1 MFKNA
6 KEAINYIENMKVK
19 RKDFKYLVEL
29 FNKYDN
35 FQNKIKTIHVAGTNG
50 KGSTTNYIRSIIQS
64 AGYKVGTFTSPYL
77 EVHNDRIRIN
87 NVFISDKDYLDIA
100 NHFYDEVMSGDYTF
114 FEIDTLI
121 GFYYLYIN
129 KVDYAV
135 IEVGMGGRLDATNV
149 IKPLISVITNIGFD
163 HMEFLGDTIEKI
175 AFEKAGII
183 KKNTPVVVGCNNL
196 NDALNVFKKQ
206 SVKNNAEYTISA
218 KPINVKV
225 LNGNLN
231 FEFEDKSYVVTG
243 EALYQAENAS
253 LAVKAVSILKE
264 KKLVNLTEKNI
275 LDGLKNTFWLGRFE
289 KVSETSKIY
298 LDGAHNSHGISA
310 LSKTLHA
317 MQDTKAN
324 IKILFA
330 ALTDKE
336 TDKMIEELIQISKDL
351 TVTEFDFYRCKKAK
365 EIASNYPV
373 SVNVNWK
380 DYISKY
386 VKSRNN
392 KDILVI
398 TGSLYFITQVR
409 HYLKNGD
416 NIKWELL
423 EK

>member
-6 KEAINYIENMKVK
+6 IEAISYIENMKVK

-50 KGSTTNYIRSIIQS
+50 KGSTTNFIRSIIQS

-87 NVFISDKDYLDIA
+87 NVFIPNKDYLDIA

-121 GFYYLYIN
+121 AFYYLYIN

-175 AFEKAGII
+175 AFEKAGIV
-183 KKNTPVVVGCNNL
+183 KKNTPLVVGCNNL
-196 NDALNVFKKQ
+196 DEALNVFKKT
-206 SVKNNAEYTISA
+206 SLINNSEYTISS
-218 KPINVKV
+218 KPTNIRIINS
-225 LNGNLN
+225 NLN
-231 FEFEDKSYVVTG
+231 FEFEGKPYLVTG

-253 LAVKAVSILKE
+253 LAVKAVNILRD
-264 KKLVNLTEKNI
+264 KKLIKLTDNNI

-298 LDGAHNSHGISA
+298 LDGAHNSHGINA
-310 LSKTLHA
+310 LSKTLKA
-317 MQDTKAN
+317 MQDSKVN

-336 TDKMIEELIQISKDL
+336 TDKMIEQLIQISKDI
-351 TVTEFDFYRCKKAK
+351 TVTEFDFYRCKKAI

-373 SVNVNWK
+373 AVNTNWK
-380 DYISKY
+380 EFITKYI
-386 VKSRNN
+386 KSRAS

-409 HYLKNGD
+409 HYLKEGE
-416 NIKWELL
+416 IKKWQSQER
-423 EK
+423 

>member
-6 KEAINYIENMKVK
+6 IEAISYIESMKVK

-50 KGSTTNYIRSIIQS
+50 KGSTTNFIRSIIQN
-64 AGYKVGTFTSPYL
+64 AGYKVGAFTSPYL

-87 NVFISDKDYLDIA
+87 NVFIPDQDYLNIA

-175 AFEKAGII
+175 AYEKAGIV
-183 KKNTPVVVGCNNL
+183 KQNTPLVVGCNNKEE
-196 NDALNVFKKQ
+196 ALNVFKTTSKN
-206 SVKNNAEYTISA
+206 NNAEYTVSD
-218 KPINVKV
+218 KPTDVKI
-225 LNGNLN
+225 LNRNLN
-231 FEFEDKSYVVTG
+231 FKFEGTQYIVKG

-253 LAVKAVSILKE
+253 LAIKAVSILKD
-264 KKLVNLTEKNI
+264 KKLIKINDSNI
-275 LDGLKNTFWLGRFE
+275 LEGVKNTFWLGRFE
-289 KVSETSKIY
+289 LVNDSSRIY
-298 LDGAHNSHGISA
+298 LDGAHNTHGIDA
-310 LSKTLHA
+310 LSKTLQA
-317 MQDTKAN
+317 MKDNKAN

-336 TDKMIEELIQISKDL
+336 TDKMVEKLLEITPDL
-351 TVTEFDFYRCKKAK
+351 TVTEFDFYRCKKAD
-365 EIASNYPV
+365 EIANNHPISINT
-373 SVNVNWK
+373 NWK
-380 DYISKY
+380 DFISNYIKT
-386 VKSRNN
+386 RAE

-416 NIKWELL
+416 TR
-423 EK
+423 

>member
-6 KEAINYIENMKVK
+6 IEAISYIESMKVK

-50 KGSTTNYIRSIIQS
+50 KGSTTNFIRSIIQN

-87 NVFISDKDYLDIA
+87 NVFIPDKDYLDIA

-149 IKPLISVITNIGFD
+149 INPLITIITNIGFD

-175 AFEKAGII
+175 AYEKAGII
-183 KKNTPVVVGCNNL
+183 KYKVPLVVGCNNT
-196 NDALNVFKKQ
+196 DEALNVFKATAK
-206 SVKNNAEYTISA
+206 SKDAEYTISA
-218 KPINVKV
+218 KPSGVEV
-225 LNGNLN
+225 VNGNLHFD
-231 FEFEDKSYVVTG
+231 FEGKHFTVRG

-253 LAVKAVSILKE
+253 LAIKAVNILKDQ
-264 KKLVNLTEKNI
+264 KLIKLSENNLLE
-275 LDGLKNTFWLGRFE
+275 GVKNTLWFGRFE
-289 KVSETSKIY
+289 LVNETAKIY
-298 LDGAHNSHGISA
+298 IDGAHNSHGINA
-310 LSKTLHA
+310 LAKTL
-317 MQDTKAN
+317 DVIKKNNIN

-330 ALTDKE
+330 ALVDKE
-336 TDKMIEELIQISKDL
+336 TDKMIEQLLSISKDL
-351 TVTEFDFYRCKKAK
+351 TVTEFDFARCKKAI
-365 EIASNYPV
+365 EIANTHPV
-373 SVNVNWK
+373 MINVEWK
-380 DYISKY
+380 KYITNFIKTRTSQG
-386 VKSRNN
+386 
-392 KDILVI
+392 ILVI

-416 NIKWELL
+416 NK
-423 EK
+423 K

>member
-6 KEAINYIENMKVK
+6 TEAISYIESMKVK

-50 KGSTTNYIRSIIQS
+50 KGSTTNFIRSIIQN

-87 NVFISDKDYLDIA
+87 NVFIPDQDYLNIA

-175 AFEKAGII
+175 AYEKAGIV
-183 KKNTPVVVGCNNL
+183 KQNTPLVVGCNNKEE
-196 NDALNVFKKQ
+196 ALNVFKTT
-206 SVKNNAEYTISA
+206 SLNNNAEYTISD
-218 KPINVKV
+218 KPTDVKV
-225 LNGNLN
+225 VDGNLHFI
-231 FEFEDKSYVVTG
+231 FEGKQFSLKG

-253 LAVKAVSILKE
+253 LAIKAISILKE
-264 KKLVNLTEKNI
+264 KKLIKLNDNNI
-275 LDGLKNTFWLGRFE
+275 LEGVKNTFWLGRFE
-289 KVSETSKIY
+289 LVNDYSRIY
-298 LDGAHNSHGISA
+298 LDGAHNTHGIEA
-310 LSKTLHA
+310 LSKTLQV
-317 MQDTKAN
+317 MKENKTN

-336 TDKMIEELIQISKDL
+336 TDKMIEKLIEITSDL
-351 TVTEFDFYRCKKAK
+351 TATEFDFHRCKKAK
-365 EIASNYPV
+365 EIANNHPISINT
-373 SVNVNWK
+373 NWK
-380 DYISKY
+380 DFINKY
-386 VKSRNN
+386 VKTRTS

-416 NIKWELL
+416 NIK
-423 EK
+423 

>member
-6 KEAINYIENMKVK
+6 TEAISYIESMKVK

-50 KGSTTNYIRSIIQS
+50 KGSTTNFIRSIIQN

-87 NVFISDKDYLDIA
+87 NVFIPDQDYLNIA
-100 NHFYDEVMSGDYTF
+100 NHFYDEVMSGNYTF

-175 AFEKAGII
+175 AYEKAGIV
-183 KKNTPVVVGCNNL
+183 KQNTPLVVGCNNKEE
-196 NDALNVFKKQ
+196 ALNVFKTT
-206 SVKNNAEYTISA
+206 SLNNNAEYTISG
-218 KPINVKV
+218 KPTDVKV
-225 LNGNLN
+225 VGGNLHFI
-231 FEFEDKSYVVTG
+231 FEGKYFSLKG

-253 LAVKAVSILKE
+253 LAIKAVNILKE
-264 KKLVNLTEKNI
+264 KKLIKINDNNI
-275 LDGLKNTFWLGRFE
+275 LEGVKNTFWLGRFE
-289 KVSETSKIY
+289 LVNESSRIY
-298 LDGAHNSHGISA
+298 LDGAHNTHGIEA
-310 LSKTLHA
+310 LSKTLQA
-317 MQDTKAN
+317 MKDDKTN

-336 TDKMIEELIQISKDL
+336 TDKMVEKLIEITADL
-351 TVTEFDFYRCKKAK
+351 TATEFDFHRCKKAM
-365 EIASNYPV
+365 EIANNHPV
-373 SVNVNWK
+373 SINTNWK
-380 DYISKY
+380 DFINNYIKNRTS
-386 VKSRNN
+386 

-416 NIKWELL
+416 NK
-423 EK
+423 K

>member
-163 HMEFLGDTIEKI
+163 HMEFLGNTIEKI
-175 AFEKAGII
+175 AYEKAGIV
-183 KKNTPVVVGCNNL
+183 KQNTPLVVGCNNKEE
-196 NDALNVFKKQ
+196 ALNVFKTTSKN
-206 SVKNNAEYTISA
+206 NNAEYTISD
-218 KPINVKV
+218 KPTDVKI
-225 LNGNLN
+225 LNGNLHFN
-231 FEFEDKSYVVTG
+231 FEGNQYSVKG

-253 LAVKAVSILKE
+253 LAIKAVSILKD
-264 KKLVNLTEKNI
+264 KKLIKINDSNI
-275 LDGLKNTFWLGRFE
+275 QEGVKNTFWLGRFE
-289 KVSETSKIY
+289 LVNDSSRIY
-298 LDGAHNSHGISA
+298 LDGAHNTHGIDA
-310 LSKTLHA
+310 LSKTLQA
-317 MQDTKAN
+317 MKDNKAN

-336 TDKMIEELIQISKDL
+336 TDKMVEKLLEITMDL
-351 TVTEFDFYRCKKAK
+351 TVTEFDFYRCKKAA
-365 EIASNYPV
+365 EIANNHPISINT
-373 SVNVNWK
+373 NWK
-380 DYISKY
+380 DFIKNYI
-386 VKSRNN
+386 NN
-392 KDILVI
+392 RAAKDILVI

-409 HYLKNGD
+409 YSLKE
-416 NIKWELL
+416 WR
-423 EK
+423 

>member
-6 KEAINYIENMKVK
+6 IEAISYIESMKVK

-29 FNKYDN
+29 FEKYDN

-50 KGSTTNYIRSIIQS
+50 KGSTTNFIRSIIQN

-87 NVFISDKDYLDIA
+87 NVFIPDQDYLNIA

-121 GFYYLYIN
+121 GFYYLYFN

-175 AFEKAGII
+175 AYEKAGIV
-183 KKNTPVVVGCNNL
+183 KQNTPLVVGCNNKEE
-196 NDALNVFKKQ
+196 ALNVFKTTSKN
-206 SVKNNAEYTISA
+206 NNAEYTISD
-218 KPINVKV
+218 KPTDVKI
-225 LNGNLN
+225 LNGNLHFS
-231 FEFEDKSYVVTG
+231 FEGNQYSVKG

-253 LAVKAVSILKE
+253 LAIKAVCMLKD
-264 KKLVNLTEKNI
+264 KKLIKINDSNI
-275 LDGLKNTFWLGRFE
+275 LEGVKNTFWPGRFE
-289 KVSETSKIY
+289 LINDSSRIY
-298 LDGAHNSHGISA
+298 LDGAHNTHGIDA
-310 LSKTLHA
+310 LSKTLQA
-317 MQDTKAN
+317 MKDNKAN

-336 TDKMIEELIQISKDL
+336 TDKMVEKLLEITPDL
-351 TVTEFDFYRCKKAK
+351 TVTEFDFYRCKKAY
-365 EIASNYPV
+365 EIANNHPITI
-373 SVNVNWK
+373 NTNWK
-380 DYISKY
+380 DFIKNYI
-386 VKSRNN
+386 NN
-392 KDILVI
+392 RVAKDILVI

-409 HYLKNGD
+409 YNLK
-416 NIKWELL
+416 ELR
-423 EK
+423 

>member
-6 KEAINYIENMKVK
+6 IEAISYIENMKVK

-50 KGSTTNYIRSIIQS
+50 KGSTTNFIRSIIQN
-64 AGYKVGTFTSPYL
+64 AGFKVGTFTSPYL

-87 NVFISDKDYLDIA
+87 NVFIPNKDYLDIA

-121 GFYYLYIN
+121 AFYYLYIN

-196 NDALNVFKKQ
+196 DDALNVFKKI
-206 SVKNNAEYTISA
+206 STNNNAEYTISS
-218 KPINVKV
+218 KPSNVKIV
-225 LNGNLN
+225 DGNLN
-231 FEFEDKSYVVTG
+231 FDFEGKSFAVIG

-253 LAVKAVSILKE
+253 LAVKAISILKD
-264 KKLVNLTEKNI
+264 KKLIKLSEKNI
-275 LDGLKNTFWLGRFE
+275 YDGLKNTFWLGRFE
-289 KVSETSKIY
+289 KVSETSRIY

-310 LSKTLHA
+310 LSKTLKA
-317 MQDTKAN
+317 MQDSKVN

-336 TDKMIEELIQISKDL
+336 TDKMIEELIKISKDL

-373 SVNVNWK
+373 SINPNWK
-380 DYISKY
+380 DFILKY
-386 VKSRNN
+386 VKSRGS
-392 KDILVI
+392 KDMLVI

-409 HYLKNGD
+409 HFLKDGD
-416 NIKWELL
+416 IKIWEL
-423 EK
+423 

>member
-6 KEAINYIENMKVK
+6 IEAISYIENMKVK

-50 KGSTTNYIRSIIQS
+50 KGSTTNFIRSIIQN
-64 AGYKVGTFTSPYL
+64 AGFKVGTFTSPYL

-87 NVFISDKDYLDIA
+87 NVFIPNKDYLDIA

-121 GFYYLYIN
+121 AFYYLYIN

-196 NDALNVFKKQ
+196 DDALNVFKKI
-206 SVKNNAEYTISA
+206 STNNKAEYTISS
-218 KPINVKV
+218 KPSNVKIV
-225 LNGNLN
+225 DGNLN
-231 FEFEDKSYVVTG
+231 FDFEGKSFAVTG

-253 LAVKAVSILKE
+253 LAVKAISILKD
-264 KKLVNLTEKNI
+264 KKLIKLSEKNI
-275 LDGLKNTFWLGRFE
+275 YDGLKNTFWLGRFE
-289 KVSETSKIY
+289 KVSETSRIY

-310 LSKTLHA
+310 LSKTLKA
-317 MQDTKAN
+317 MQDSKVK

-336 TDKMIEELIQISKDL
+336 TDKMIEELIKISKDL

-373 SVNVNWK
+373 SINTNWK
-380 DYISKY
+380 DFILKY
-386 VKSRNN
+386 VKSRGS
-392 KDILVI
+392 KDMLVI

-409 HYLKNGD
+409 HFLKDGD
-416 NIKWELL
+416 IKIWEL
-423 EK
+423 

>member
-6 KEAINYIENMKVK
+6 IEAISYIENMKVK

-50 KGSTTNYIRSIIQS
+50 KGSTTNFIRSIIQN
-64 AGYKVGTFTSPYL
+64 AGFKVGTFTSPYL

-87 NVFISDKDYLDIA
+87 NVFIPNKDYLDIA

-121 GFYYLYIN
+121 AFYYLYIN

-196 NDALNVFKKQ
+196 DDALNVFKKI
-206 SVKNNAEYTISA
+206 STNNKAEYTISS
-218 KPINVKV
+218 KPSNVKIV
-225 LNGNLN
+225 DGNLN
-231 FEFEDKSYVVTG
+231 FDFEGKSFAVTG

-253 LAVKAVSILKE
+253 LAVKAISILKD
-264 KKLVNLTEKNI
+264 KKLIKLSEKNI
-275 LDGLKNTFWLGRFE
+275 YDGLKNTFWLGRFE
-289 KVSETSKIY
+289 KVSETSRIY

-310 LSKTLHA
+310 LSKTLKA
-317 MQDTKAN
+317 MQDSKVK

-336 TDKMIEELIQISKDL
+336 TDKMIEELIKISKDL

-373 SVNVNWK
+373 SINTNWK
-380 DYISKY
+380 DFILKY
-386 VKSRNN
+386 VKSRGS
-392 KDILVI
+392 KDMLVI

-409 HYLKNGD
+409 HFLKDGD
-416 NIKWELL
+416 IKI
-423 EK
+423 

>member
-6 KEAINYIENMKVK
+6 LEAINYIENMKVK

-50 KGSTTNYIRSIIQS
+50 KGSTTNFIRSIIQD

-87 NVFISDKDYLDIA
+87 NVFIPDQDYLDIA
-100 NHFYDEVMSGDYTF
+100 NHFYSEIMSGDYTF

-175 AFEKAGII
+175 AYEKAGII
-183 KKNTPVVVGCNNL
+183 KHNTPIVVGCNNREE
-196 NDALNVFKKQ
+196 ALKVFKVT
-206 SVKNNAEYTISA
+206 SDNNKAEYTISA
-218 KPINVKV
+218 KPTEVRII
-225 LNGNLN
+225 NGNLHFN
-231 FEFEDKSYVVTG
+231 FEGKQFTLKG
-243 EALYQAENAS
+243 EALYQSENAT
-253 LAVKAVSILKE
+253 LAIKAVSILKD
-264 KKLVNLTEKNI
+264 KKLIKLNDNNI
-275 LDGLKNTFWLGRFE
+275 LEGVKNTFWLGRFE
-289 KVSETSKIY
+289 LVKDSSRIY
-298 LDGAHNSHGISA
+298 LDGAHNTHGIEA
-310 LSKTLHA
+310 LSKTLQA
-317 MQDTKAN
+317 MKENNSN

-336 TDKMIEELIQISKDL
+336 TDKMVEKLIEITPDL
-351 TVTEFDFYRCKKAK
+351 TATEFDFHRCKKAE
-365 EIASNYPV
+365 EIARNHLISINT
-373 SVNVNWK
+373 NWK
-380 DYISKY
+380 SFINNYIKTRA
-386 VKSRNN
+386 KN
-392 KDILVI
+392 DILVI

-409 HYLKNGD
+409 HYLKNGETK
-416 NIKWELL
+416 KWQ
-423 EK
+423 

>member
-6 KEAINYIENMKVK
+6 IEAISYIENMKVK

-50 KGSTTNYIRSIIQS
+50 KGSTTNFIRSIIQN

-87 NVFISDKDYLDIA
+87 NIFIPDQDYLDIA

-175 AFEKAGII
+175 AYEKAGIV
-183 KKNTPVVVGCNNL
+183 KYNTPLVVGCNNL
-196 NDALNVFKKQ
+196 AEALNVFKTT
-206 SVKNNAEYTISA
+206 SIKNNAEYTISS
-218 KPINVKV
+218 KPTNIKV
-225 LNGNLN
+225 SNGNLN
-231 FEFEDKSYVVTG
+231 FDFEDKEYIVKG

-253 LAVKAVSILKE
+253 LAIKAINILKD
-264 KKLVNLTEKNI
+264 KKLIKLNENNI
-275 LDGLKNTFWLGRFE
+275 LEGIKNTFWLGRFE
-289 KVSETSKIY
+289 QVNEASKIY
-298 LDGAHNSHGISA
+298 LDGAHNSHGINA
-310 LSKTLHA
+310 LAKTLDA
-317 MQDTKAN
+317 IKKNNVN

-336 TDKMIEELIQISKDL
+336 TDKMIELLLAISKDL
-351 TVTEFDFYRCKKAK
+351 TVTEFDFHRCKKAV
-365 EIASNYPV
+365 EIANTHPV
-373 SVNVNWK
+373 SVNTNWK
-380 DYISKY
+380 EYIAKY
-386 VKSRNN
+386 IKTRTN

-409 HYLKNGD
+409 HYLKNGESK
-416 NIKWELL
+416 KWQ
-423 EK
+423 